1 MLQITSECYKKPG
14 DNASVE
20 NHHNFIMI
28 FLVENHHNL
37 RAQMEHFLHRLK
49 LYPRGGLKEI
59 HSLVRDG
66 TDRKQVY
73 AYKTKPTNAK

>member
-1 MLQITSECYKKPG
+1 MLQIISERYKKPG

-28 FLVENHHNL
+28 LLVENHHNL

-49 LYPRGGLKEI
+49 LYPPGILKEI
-59 HSLVRDG
+59 PSLLRDG
-66 TDRKQVY
+66 TDRKQVNI
-73 AYKTKPTNAK
+73 YKTKPKNTK